1 MEVVASLPSRTYSS
15 THPALSRLKVP
26 NTSNPG
32 RGYIEPCQY
41 RLGCVR
47 VCFRRRVIG
56 DVPARRFAN
65 GCGRK
70 HFATTVASACRARE
84 RRARLRKNTIEV
96 KSMASRSLKK
106 PAAGSD
112 QAPVANSLTQLE
124 ARFADA
130 QSRLAPRRRQMIRA
144 ILDHP
149 EETYF
154 LSSREL
160 GKRFNMDAATIVRT
174 IQVLGYDRY
183 AEFAA
188 DLRRHFVARITP
200 YTTMQAATREKQSV
214 ADRLRQNVD
223 KDIAN
228 LHLLKTGLDTTQ
240 VIAVAKRIHRARRVV
255 VVGIDLA
262 ASLAHFL
269 AYGLAVQGF
278 DAEAP
283 VGSAGNLI
291 HKIKVLDAK
300 DLVIAIS
307 FGRCLRETVEAAQR
321 ALARSGVRAH
331 RFEWP

>member
-1 MEVVASLPSRTYSS
+1 
-15 THPALSRLKVP
+15 
-26 NTSNPG
+26 
-32 RGYIEPCQY
+32 
-41 RLGCVR
+41 
-47 VCFRRRVIG
+47 
-56 DVPARRFAN
+56 
-65 GCGRK
+65 
-70 HFATTVASACRARE
+70 
-84 RRARLRKNTIEV
+84 V
-96 KSMASRSLKK
+96 KSMISKSSKK
-106 PAAGSD
+106 SAPESD
-112 QAPVANSLTQLE
+112 QAPAGASPTQLE
-124 ARFADA
+124 VRFADA
-130 QSRLAPRRRQMIRA
+130 QSKLAPRRRQMIRA
-144 ILDHP
+144 ILAHP
-149 EETYF
+149 EEIYF

-183 AEFAA
+183 ADFAA

-214 ADRLRQNVD
+214 ANRLRQNID

-228 LHLLKTGLDTTQ
+228 LHLLKTSLDTTR
-240 VIAVAKRIHRARRVV
+240 VIEVARRIHRARRIV

-300 DLVIAIS
+300 DLLIAIS
-307 FGRCLRETVEAAQR
+307 FGRCLRETVEAVQR
-321 ALARSGVRAH
+321 AHQQSVPTFGITDSDTTPLAKYCDGYVVASIASSVFTGSYVAPASALNTIIAACAH
-331 RFEWP
+331 LRPQRTLALLRDYEKEAGRWYQESQRDALDQTDGKRMS

>member
-1 MEVVASLPSRTYSS
+1 MKSKSGKP
-15 THPALSRLKVP
+15 PADKS
-26 NTSNPG
+26 NHHTNATSP
-32 RGYIEPCQY
+32 
-41 RLGCVR
+41 
-47 VCFRRRVIG
+47 
-56 DVPARRFAN
+56 
-65 GCGRK
+65 
-70 HFATTVASACRARE
+70 
-84 RRARLRKNTIEV
+84 
-96 KSMASRSLKK
+96 
-106 PAAGSD
+106 
-112 QAPVANSLTQLE
+112 TQLE
-124 ARFADA
+124 VRFADA
-130 QSRLAPRRRQMIRA
+130 QSKLAPRRRQMIRA
-144 ILDHP
+144 IIDHP
-149 EETYF
+149 EEIYF

-183 AEFAA
+183 ADFAA

-200 YTTMQAATREKQSV
+200 YTTMQAAAMEKQSV

-240 VIAVAKRIHRARRVV
+240 VIDAAKRIHRARRIV

-283 VGSAGNLI
+283 VGSGGNLI

-300 DLVIAIS
+300 DLLIAIS

-321 ALARSGVRAH
+321 ARRLGVPTFGITDSDTTPLAKYCDGYVVASIASSVFTGSYVAPMAAINTIIAACAH
-331 RFEWP
+331 LHPQRMLAILRDYEKDATAGARWHQENSRDDRDQTNGKR

>member
-1 MEVVASLPSRTYSS
+1 MTSKSR
-15 THPALSRLKVP
+15 
-26 NTSNPG
+26 
-32 RGYIEPCQY
+32 
-41 RLGCVR
+41 
-47 VCFRRRVIG
+47 
-56 DVPARRFAN
+56 
-65 GCGRK
+65 
-70 HFATTVASACRARE
+70 
-84 RRARLRKNTIEV
+84 
-96 KSMASRSLKK
+96 KS
-106 PAAGSD
+106 PAAESD
-112 QAPVANSLTQLE
+112 QAPFANSPTQLE
-124 ARFADA
+124 IRFADA
-130 QSRLAPRRRQMIRA
+130 QSKLAPRRRQMIRA
-144 ILDHP
+144 ILDRP
-149 EETYF
+149 EEIYF

-183 AEFAA
+183 ADFAA

-291 HKIKVLDAK
+291 HKIKVLGSK
-300 DLVIAIS
+300 DLLIAIS

-321 ALARSGVRAH
+321 ARAQGVPTFGITDSDTTPLAKCCDGYVVASIASSVFTGSYVAPMAAINTIIAACAH
-331 RFEWP
+331 LHPQRTLALLRDYEKEAAAGARWHQEVQPDIPDQTNGKR